1 MSPNAGV
8 LDGRGQVLK
17 DGPIT
22 KSLLSKMPG
31 TAELDMVTQIRRD
44 KRYRSLGWVGVLT
57 GIALFVVTRVATA
70 SHDPSK
76 GLLESLPEVLP
87 LALVAGSVLLLGW
100 VRLWIRESNEPFKY
114 TFSIE
119 DFELVSPTVPDGD
132 PSPSEPLTWL
142 KRDLTEKLSER
153 VQRLSLRDDE
163 HVPVA
168 KEDEPPAS
176 HVHISGWCGFRH
188 DKRWELE
195 VVPKVRLGGK
205 GAPAKLAKTVRFKL
219 SPAASG
225 DDPPEISAQDYR
237 MMFERVYW
245 SVASQIYAQI
255 RHGVAEKVKLLPRG
269 RLRAAAY
276 IREADDYAASNTLD
290 AYEAARRLYHQ
301 AQQFYDLSSR
311 PEAAGRWRRGLS
323 EFFAWID
330 RGRHSFRRGRS
341 WIWPRSGRA
350 EVMTARAELGF
361 ARMLIAQWQLKVVCG
376 MVPSEMY
383 GASKIVDRAVHRLT
397 KLSGDVSGQPEALF
411 RAHVTQ
417 ATARFFQRDYPGARD
432 SLQRAQE
439 LRPVGSRQ
447 DAGFLFASG
456 LVEPTRLRALRLLG
470 RAVELEPMMEM
481 AHFLHAVAYE
491 TIWRG
496 RDDLEPEIAAVI
508 DAEYEE
514 VIALNPG
521 NLSAWASRGYIGW
534 LLADRKAAAE
544 AADPKAA
551 AEMADAWRCRAVDA
565 LETGRQYKEVRRE
578 ATIGELSWNL
588 TRLAAETGDFT
599 AAYGHYIEAVSATLM
614 MPQLEFEAH
623 FYESVNPALVQRF
636 KNYEKTVREEAKKA
650 QAAGKVEKRLIKSVT
665 AFVLNDCGL
674 VYQSHYQRSGSDE
687 YLRRAETAFE
697 AARRANPDF
706 VLAAYN
712 LAQLQLMMAELPSG
726 ASRGGFK
733 ALTESAI
740 DLLEPALR
748 REPDWPQARR
758 LLVEARSQLL
768 SVLDTEMTELS
779 RSGEEPATGLERDF
793 SGRATASQPLL
804 ELEGRY
810 ARLNGATEEDLA
822 RLLPHE
828 CFRGP
833 DGEVKLDV
841 GGRSIGKLVK
851 DRSVQWTRDFDM
863 LHVDALIAWAKVVAV
878 SAVSNADLLCQK
890 LREEYYRADFELLDL
905 HLRIDR
911 WLLEQGGEKAEGRRL
926 ERLVRT
932 VEEGQELLDTRVQ
945 AALEGD
951 PIHLEVLFWT
961 QMLEP
966 TKRRQ
971 ALTRAL
977 EERPGPTTRAW
988 LLEQLLELAW
998 HLSSSDERGE
1008 AIEILERVSRE
1019 PGPRAGAARLRLA
1032 AALAETDRW
1041 EEALAI
1047 YRRMLKAD
1055 EDPGLAAEA
1064 TVGATRLL
1072 SAHDRAE
1079 EAKEIRE
1086 RAIANPTVAVAVAAS
1101 DPDTAAEIYRDLLTR
1116 DDVPEEVRAQSHLA
1130 LGRLPTKGDPE
1141 AAHEHLLAASESAA
1155 GQARWDATIFL
1166 AQAGSGSDPEG
1177 AEALYRQVLDEGDDS
1192 AALVAAVDLSALLR
1206 NRGERVE
1213 ANIVLSQA
1221 AATRPGIADR
1231 IEEWR
1236 HSAGL

>member
-1 MSPNAGV
+1 
-8 LDGRGQVLK
+8 
-17 DGPIT
+17 
-22 KSLLSKMPG
+22 MPG
-31 TAELDMVTQIRRD
+31 SAELDMVTQIRRD

-76 GLLESLPEVLP
+76 GLLDSLPEVLP
-87 LALVAGSVLLLGW
+87 LALVAGSGLLLGW
-100 VRLWIRESNEPFKY
+100 VRLWLRESNEPFKY

-168 KEDEPPAS
+168 NDDEPPAS
-176 HVHISGWCGFRH
+176 HVHISGWCGFRD
-188 DKRWELE
+188 DKRRELE

-219 SPAASG
+219 TPAASG
-225 DDPPEISAQDYR
+225 DDPPEISARDYR

-255 RHGVAEKVKLLPRG
+255 RQGVAEKVKLLPRG

-290 AYEAARRLYHQ
+290 AYEAARKLYRQ

-311 PEAAGRWRRGLS
+311 PEAAGRWRRSLS

-330 RGRHSFRRGRS
+330 RGRHAFRRGRS

-361 ARMLIAQWQLKVVCG
+361 ARMLIAQWHLKLVCG

-383 GASKIVDRAVHRLT
+383 GASKIVDRAVHRLG
-397 KLSGDVSGQPEALF
+397 KLSGDVTGQPEALF

-432 SLQRAQE
+432 SLRRAQE

-481 AHFLHAVAYE
+481 AHFLHATAYE
-491 TIWRG
+491 AIWRG
-496 RDDLEPEIAAVI
+496 RDDLEPEIAAAI

-521 NLSAWASRGYIGW
+521 NLSAWASRGYLGW
-534 LLADRKAAAE
+534 LLADRRAASE

-551 AEMADAWRCRAVDA
+551 GKTANEWRRRAADA

-578 ATIGELSWNL
+578 ATVGELNWNL
-588 TRLAAETGDFT
+588 TRLAAEAGDFT
-599 AAYGHYIEAVSATLM
+599 AAYGHYVEAVSATLT
-614 MPQLEFEAH
+614 MPQMEFEAH
-623 FYESVNPALVQRF
+623 FYESVNPALVRRF

-650 QAAGKVEKRLIKSVT
+650 ETAGKVEKRLIKSVT
-665 AFVLNDCGL
+665 AFVFNDCGL
-674 VYQSHYQRSGSDE
+674 LYQSHYERSGSDK
-687 YLRRAETAFE
+687 YLRHAE
-697 AARRANPDF
+697 AAFKAAKRANPDF

-712 LAQLQLMMAELPSG
+712 LASLQLMMAYLPSG
-726 ASRGGFK
+726 SDRGGFK
-733 ALTESAI
+733 GLTESAI
-740 DLLEPALR
+740 ELLETALR

-758 LLVEARSQLL
+758 LLVAARSELL
-768 SVLDTEMTELS
+768 SVLDREIADLSKAEEDSAGHGHGLPGSSVANQPLSELS
-779 RSGEEPATGLERDF
+779 ARYERLT
-793 SGRATASQPLL
+793 RAAET
-804 ELEGRY
+804 
-810 ARLNGATEEDLA
+810 DLA

-833 DGEVKLDV
+833 DGETRLDV
-841 GGRSIGKLVK
+841 GGSSIAKLVK
-851 DRSVQWTRDFDM
+851 DRSIQWTRDFDM
-863 LHVDALIAWAKVVAV
+863 LHVDALIEWAKVVAV
-878 SAVSNADLLCQK
+878 SAPGNADLLCQK

-911 WLLEQGGEKAEGRRL
+911 WLLEQGGEKAKGRRP
-926 ERLVRT
+926 ERLART
-932 VEEGQELLDTRVQ
+932 VEEGQALLDTRVQ

-966 TKRRQ
+966 IKRRE

-977 EERPGPTTRAW
+977 EEGPSPTTRAW
-988 LLEQLLELAW
+988 LLEQLLELAL
-998 HLSSSDERGE
+998 HLSSSGERGE
-1008 AIEILERVSRE
+1008 AIEVLERVSRE

-1032 AALAETDRW
+1032 EALEETDRW
-1041 EEALAI
+1041 EEALAM

-1064 TVGATRLL
+1064 TLGATRLL
-1072 SAHDRAE
+1072 VAHDRAE

-1086 RAIANPTVAVAVAAS
+1086 RAIANPAVAVAVAAR
-1101 DPDTAAEIYRDLLTR
+1101 DPETAAEIYRDLLAR
-1116 DDVPEEVRAQSHLA
+1116 EDLPEVVRAQSHLA
-1130 LGRLPTKGDPE
+1130 LGRLPADGDPE
-1141 AAHEHLLAASESAA
+1141 TAHAHLLAAAGSAA
-1155 GQARWDATIFL
+1155 GQASWDATIFL
-1166 AQAGSGSDPEG
+1166 AQAGSESDPER
-1177 AEALYRQVLDEGDDS
+1177 AETLYRQVLDEGDDG

-1206 NRGERVE
+1206 NRGERGE
-1213 ANIVLSQA
+1213 ANIVLSQV
-1221 AATRPGIADR
+1221 AATRPGIAGR